1 MTEYIVKRLLSLILV
16 LFGMSL
22 LTFTITHLIPADPA
36 RLVAGN
42 FASAEIVEGI
52 RERLGL
58 HLPLPEKYL
67 IYMKRLVLER
77 DLGVSI
83 HDFRPVVDDLKER
96 IPASLELALVSLFL
110 LWTVRRGMSYR
121 GHISG

>member
-22 LTFTITHLIPADPA
+22 LTFTITHIIPADPA

-58 HLPLPEKYL
+58 HLPLSEQYL
-67 IYMKRLVLER
+67 
-77 DLGVSI
+77 
-83 HDFRPVVDDLKER
+83 
-96 IPASLELALVSLFL
+96 ASLELALVSLFL

-121 GHISG
+121 GSYFWIVPGEGHEMRSL